1 MNTIK
6 IFSFVFF
13 IFLGLSL
20 NGQNDTLKLRMPE
33 EILLA
38 GKEYSI
44 PFVST
49 KDNPMVSIQMGL
61 IIDTAKVESISYL
74 SGKLPIDQ
82 TNFYFS
88 GNKLNFVW
96 FSATVDPINIP
107 KDTAIFKLHLKMKKS
122 GVLKDM
128 ISLNPGFSTEV
139 VFDKGNFNYVIGPVV
154 FVSDTFIFATLIGP
168 SKTIDPTT
176 NIVIVFPNP
185 VKGGSTI
192 RIKNAENYKFY
203 FWVTGEALQ
212 YGPTKLTT
220 SEIIIPDILVK
231 GVSYLYLYSKAN
243 EPPVTLPVFIE

>member
-1 MNTIK
+1 MNTFKFIS
-6 IFSFVFF
+6 IVVFV
-13 IFLGLSL
+13 LQGLNL

-49 KDNPMVSIQMGL
+49 KDNPLVSVQMGL
-61 IIDTAKVESISYL
+61 IIDTTKVESIAYL

-107 KDTAIFKLHLKMKKS
+107 KDTAIFKLHFKMKKS

-139 VFDKGNFNYVIGPVV
+139 VFDKGNFNYTIGPVV

-168 SKTIDPTT
+168 SKTSGLLIKDITCY
-176 NIVIVFPNP
+176 PNP
-185 VKGGSTI
+185 ANS
-192 RIKNAENYKFY
+192 NATLHLNGVESYKY
-203 FWVTGEALQ
+203 YNWVTSGGIQ
-212 YGPTKLTT
+212 NKITPLTD
-220 SEIIIPDILVK
+220 SVIIIPEMLKK
-231 GVSYLYLYSKAN
+231 GTVYLCLYTKQD
-243 EPPVTLPVFIE
+243 EKPVCLPIVIE

>member
-1 MNTIK
+1 MNTFRF
-6 IFSFVFF
+6 FSIFVFV
-13 IFLGLSL
+13 LHGLNL
-20 NGQNDTLKLRMPE
+20 NGQNDTLKLKMPE

-49 KDNPMVSIQMGL
+49 KDNPLVSVQMGL
-61 IIDTAKVESISYL
+61 IIDTTRVESIAYL

-96 FSATVDPINIP
+96 FSTTVDPINIP
-107 KDTAIFKLHLKMKKS
+107 KDTAIFKLHFKMKKS

-139 VFDKGNFNYVIGPVV
+139 VFDKGNFNYTIGPVV

-168 SKTIDPTT
+168 SNT
-176 NIVIVFPNP
+176 NDLLTHKVIVFPNP
-185 VKGGSTI
+185 VKSHSTL
-192 RIKNAENYKFY
+192 RIKNSENYSY
-203 FWVTGEALQ
+203 YYWLTAEGYQ
-212 YGPTKLTT
+212 YGPTKLDT
-220 SEIIIPDILVK
+220 SEIIMPEVLVK
-231 GVSYLYLYSKAN
+231 GISYLYLFSKDN
-243 EPPVTLPVFIE
+243 KPPVALPLFIE